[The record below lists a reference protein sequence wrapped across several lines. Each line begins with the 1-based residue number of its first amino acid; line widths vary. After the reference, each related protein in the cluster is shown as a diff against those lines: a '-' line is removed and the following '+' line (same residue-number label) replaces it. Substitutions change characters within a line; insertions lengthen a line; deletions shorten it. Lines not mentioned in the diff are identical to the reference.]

1 MMLQPSLNRCAISC
15 RYVDITVGSINIISC
30 RQAPPAADAPE
41 DVRVALGLA
50 MRKAGPSWPVGV
62 VLASVLHLPAAAPL
76 GEQHAVGSSQ
86 DDSGDEQLVRRSVD
100 RCRLLRA
107 AVVAFSLEGAH
118 EWKPLLDGKRLM
130 EVTGARGRALGEM
143 TAAVVRWQ
151 LANPRGTLE
160 ECEQWL
166 KMRAE

>member
-1 MMLQPSLNRCAISC
+1 M
-15 RYVDITVGSINIISC
+15 
-30 RQAPPAADAPE
+30 
-41 DVRVALGLA
+41 
-50 MRKAGPSWPVGV
+50 
-62 VLASVLHLPAAAPL
+62 VLSSVLHTPAAAPL
-76 GEQHAVGSSQ
+76 GEQRSTDSV
-86 DDSGDEQLVRRSVD
+86 DDGKDEQLVQRLVD
-100 RCRLLRA
+100 RCRLLHS

-130 EVTGARGRALGEM
+130 EVTGARGPAVGAA

-166 KMRAE
+166 HRSREAP